1 MAVSLATDGSEL
13 RALRHPP
20 GESPY
25 HVKGVAY
32 RGHLE
37 YVEAHLPGGVDA
49 MKAAFDDPAVAAFFD
64 QTFLASTFY
73 DVMPLAHA
81 GVICADLSGLP
92 FFDFVKRR
100 AIAQAESD
108 IRGIYKWLLSVLS
121 PRMVGSRLTKV
132 LSQYLDYLE
141 FELVE
146 STPRRVIGRLKGIPP
161 ELKGWQSAV
170 FEAYYTHVFEMGG
183 LTDFSIRYEDMKL
196 HTSEEGRVS
205 LDVGL
210 VLEFGA

>member
-1 MAVSLATDGSEL
+1 MAVSLVTDGSEL

-20 GESPY
+20 GESPF

-37 YVEAHLPGGVDA
+37 YVEANVPGGVAA
-49 MKAAFDDPAVAAFFD
+49 MKAAFSDPALAEFFD

-81 GVICADLSGLP
+81 GVICADLTGLS
-92 FFDFVKRR
+92 FYEFIRR
-100 AIAQAESD
+100 RTIAQAEID
-108 IRGIYKWLLSVLS
+108 IRGVYKWLLSLLS
-121 PRMVGSRLTKV
+121 PRMVASRLPRF
-132 LSQYLDYLE
+132 LAQYLDYLS
-141 FELVE
+141 FEVVE
-146 STPRRVIGRLKGIPP
+146 ASPKRVVGRLKGIPL

-170 FEAYYTHVFEMGG
+170 FEAYYVHVFKVGG
-183 LTDFSIRYEDMKL
+183 VTDFSIIYDDLKME
-196 HTSEEGRVS
+196 TSEHGLPT

-210 VLEFGA
+210 VLEFG